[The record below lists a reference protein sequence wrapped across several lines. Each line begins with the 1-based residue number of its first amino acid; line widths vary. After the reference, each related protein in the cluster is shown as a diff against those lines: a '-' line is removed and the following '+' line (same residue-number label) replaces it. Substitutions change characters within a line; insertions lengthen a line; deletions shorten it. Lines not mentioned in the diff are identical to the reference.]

1 MKLRV
6 QDIRN
11 QFNIFIYSLDVN
23 TFNDIRLHL
32 SQSGYNCLSFSDPST
47 LMDRLKLDPPHVLI
61 FSLQSL
67 QGPLS
72 EFIKKVLEINNE
84 IQLVAV
90 GEDFEREPLF
100 KYSHL
105 NVVDYI
111 NLSAHMNTVSLWTV
125 DNIVRR
131 LVQNYANEDLDLKNQ
146 ELQKAIEILKAKP
159 PVVVEKVI
167 QQANPKPVAS
177 HTSVDLLFLKKAK
190 SRDELF
196 RLYFKWLSQFTHL
209 NLLYFKYIPSA
220 HAVMMQYCI
229 GLDQQKLDGLGCELN
244 PKDQLKD
251 PQSLRELIRQALGQA
266 SLQVAPLVLQN
277 EIQGYFVYWGQQ
289 QNIAADVFE
298 LYYENLI
305 YKNKVT
311 ELSILDPVT
320 QLLSAKVFFEK
331 IEEEVA
337 RSRRIKLPVSLIL
350 MKLDSSQ
357 EVIQNV
363 GETSF
368 DLLLKSIAKI
378 VKKGSRVNDLV
389 FRINEDEF
397 ALLLPHCARKGA
409 AVRAERLRKM
419 IESGSFALA
428 HLKITFSFGVTE
440 FPTLCHSAE
449 DLMKTANTALNFVV
463 KKGGNKVCLFKAKD
477 NFKPEFDIK
486 LPQAE

>member
-1 MKLRV
+1 MH
-6 QDIRN
+6 
-11 QFNIFIYSLDVN
+11 
-23 TFNDIRLHL
+23 TFNDIRLYL
-32 SQSGYNCLSFSDPST
+32 SQSGYSCLSFSDPST
-47 LMDRLKLDPPHVLI
+47 LFDRLKIDPPHILI

-72 EFIKKVLEINNE
+72 EFVKKVLEINSE
-84 IQLVAV
+84 IQMVAV
-90 GEDFEREPLF
+90 GEDFERDPLF

-111 NLSAHMNTVSLWTV
+111 ALSANMNTVSLWTI

-131 LVQNYANEDLDLKNQ
+131 LVQNYAQEDLELKNR
-146 ELQKAIEILKAKP
+146 ELQTAFEQLKSKP
-159 PVVVEKVI
+159 PVIEKVI
-167 QQANPKPVAS
+167 QQVPTQVAATPVDFS
-177 HTSVDLLFLKKAK
+177 FLKKAK
-190 SRDELF
+190 NKDEIF
-196 RLYFKWLSQFTHL
+196 RLYLKWLSKFPNL

-220 HAVMMQYCI
+220 HAAMMQYCI
-229 GLDQQKLDGLGCELN
+229 GLDQQKLDGLGCEFN
-244 PKDQLKD
+244 PKDQLNE
-251 PQSLRELIRQALGQA
+251 PQSLRDLIRQALGQVNP
-266 SLQVAPLVLQN
+266 QMIPLVLQN
-277 EIQGYFVYWGQQ
+277 EIQGYFVYWGAQQ
-289 QNIAADVFE
+289 SISTETFE
-298 LYYENLI
+298 LYFENLI
-305 YKNKVT
+305 YKNKII

-320 QLLSAKVFFEK
+320 QLLNAKVFFEK
-331 IEEEVA
+331 IEEEIA

-357 EVIQNV
+357 GVIQNV
-363 GETSF
+363 GDASF

-389 FRINEDEF
+389 FRVNEDEF

-449 DLMKTANTALNFVV
+449 DLMKTATTALNFVI

-486 LPQAE
+486 LPQPEGSTEGR

>member
-1 MKLRV
+1 MKV

-32 SQSGYNCLSFSDPST
+32 SQSGYTCLSFSDLNT
-47 LMDRLKLDPPHVLI
+47 LMDRLKLDPPHILI

-72 EFIKKVLEINNE
+72 EFIKKVLQINSE

-90 GEDFEREPLF
+90 GEDFERDPLF

-111 NLSAHMNTVSLWTV
+111 TLSANMNTVSLWTV

-131 LVQNYANEDLDLKNQ
+131 LAQSYAQEDLEAKNR
-146 ELQKAIEILKAKP
+146 ELQNAVELLKSKP
-159 PVVVEKVI
+159 PVVEKVI
-167 QQANPKPVAS
+167 QQVATPV
-177 HTSVDLLFLKKAK
+177 SVDFSFLKKAK
-190 SRDELF
+190 NKDELF
-196 RLYFKWLSQFTHL
+196 RLYLKWLSKLPQL
-209 NLLYFKYIPSA
+209 NLLYFKYIPTA
-220 HAVMMQYCI
+220 QAAMMQYCI
-229 GLDQQKLDGLGCELN
+229 GLDQQKLDGLGCEFN
-244 PKDQLKD
+244 SQDQLQD
-251 PQSLRELIRQALGQA
+251 PQSLRNLIRQALGQ
-266 SLQVAPLVLQN
+266 SQVQIDPLILQSEV
-277 EIQGYFVYWGQQ
+277 QGYFVYWGVSQ
-289 QNIAADVFE
+289 IISSDIFE
-298 LYYENLI
+298 LYLENLI
-305 YKNKVT
+305 YKNKVL
-311 ELSILDPVT
+311 ELAILDPVT
-320 QLLSAKVFFEK
+320 QLLNAKVFFEK
-331 IEEEVA
+331 TEEEIA

-350 MKLDSSQ
+350 MKLDNSQDVISS
-357 EVIQNV
+357 V
-363 GETSF
+363 GDASF

-389 FRINEDEF
+389 FRVNDDEF

-419 IESGSFALA
+419 IESGAFALA

-440 FPTLCHSAE
+440 FPTLCHSAD
-449 DLMKTANTALNFVV
+449 DLIKTATTALNFVV
-463 KKGGNKVCLFKAKD
+463 KKGGNKVCLFKTKD

-486 LPQAE
+486 LPQPEGSTEGR